1 MSPLL
6 ADSVKAATLTKSSL
20 GGVLLLSSN
29 GLRVSNF
36 SPLTHV
42 ISPTDVESAFVWVA
56 PFVTA
61 QPLGVLPLWAKPSV
75 LTKQF
80 QSVLPLVCSVML
92 PSPDSKLLGLP
103 VTANTNRLPEMPRPR
118 PRTVASRRPL
128 IRPLGS
134 LMA

>member
-29 GLRVSNF
+29 GSRVSNF

-42 ISPTDVESAFVWVA
+42 ISPADVESAFVWVA
-56 PFVTA
+56 PVVTT
-61 QPLGVLPLWAKPSV
+61 QPLGVVPFAKPPL

-92 PSPDSKLLGLP
+92 PSADSKPLGLP
-103 VTANTNRLPEMPRPR
+103 VTAKATRLPEMPSPR
-118 PRTVASRRPL
+118 PRNAARRL
-128 IRPLGS
+128 RLVFR
-134 LMA
+134 